1 MTALAGTLRGSSL
14 SDKQNVIQLQI
25 ESTISI
31 TFKWFSKSFLDDSK
45 VLSEFHLCRRILK
58 LTNILTNIN
67 EESKFNLNKHK
78 KSIPIY
84 TKNVSKNKL
93 AKEQSENHRVV
104 TNYLLIT

>member
-1 MTALAGTLRGSSL
+1 MTALAGTLRG
-14 SDKQNVIQLQI
+14 KQNVIQLQI

-58 LTNILTNIN
+58 LTNTLTNIN

-78 KSIPIY
+78 ISIPIY